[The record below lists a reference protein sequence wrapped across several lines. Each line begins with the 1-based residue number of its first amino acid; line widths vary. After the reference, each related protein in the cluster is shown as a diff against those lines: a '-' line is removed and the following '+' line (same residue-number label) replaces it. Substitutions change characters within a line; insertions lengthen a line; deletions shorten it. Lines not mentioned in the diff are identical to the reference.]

1 MTSPLSTEQAL
12 HKIRF
17 LVDDLEGLVASSY
30 AWDAS
35 SYGVLQE
42 IRDTVEAS
50 YVTVGLP
57 SYGALQEIRDAGEA
71 TYASVGAPSDAEA
84 LSGSGSVIALIKAL
98 RTLEAQER
106 EIFQDFSG
114 VKPTSVG
121 TGSYQP
127 SYPTDL
133 GGIFDIVRIFCEDA
147 TYIPA
152 GTYMGAYV
160 CVTYPTYP
168 MMQMMEQDSPGTPW
182 TQTTFLPTSGSF
194 DFVLT
199 HAVGTRW
206 ILPTLTNPSD
216 GELTLFAYG
225 VHRSA

>member
-1 MTSPLSTEQAL
+1 MTVPLSQEQAL

-35 SYGVLQE
+35 SYAMLAASYAVLVSSHEVLLSSYGVLQE
-42 IRDTVEAS
+42 TRDAAESTYAGVGVQTDVEAL
-50 YVTVGLP
+50 VGN
-57 SYGALQEIRDAGEA
+57 
-71 TYASVGAPSDAEA
+71 
-84 LSGSGSVIALIKAL
+84 GSIISLIKAL
-98 RTLEAQER
+98 RTIGAQER
-106 EIFQDFSG
+106 EIFQDYSG
-114 VKPTSVG
+114 VKPLTIAAA
-121 TGSYQP
+121 TYQP

-133 GGIFDIVRIFCEDA
+133 GGIFDIIRLFCPDA

-152 GTYMGAYV
+152 GTYMSAYI
-160 CVTYPTYP
+160 CVSYPSYP
-168 MMQMMEQDSPGTPW
+168 MMEMAEQDSPGTPW

-194 DFVLT
+194 DVVVT

-206 ILPTLTNPSD
+206 IMPTLTNPSD
-216 GELTLFAYG
+216 GELELFAYG